1 MSCLKRIKAAVT
13 NNRGVALF
21 IVLTA
26 MATLAIFVGEITY
39 TAQIN
44 QKLAYDRLDQIK
56 AHSLAKSGL
65 RLALLRIRAYS
76 ELKKSIGTMAKSM
89 GASAADA
96 DKVVPKAI
104 LEKIWNEPITIPFSG
119 DVSGLPLGARDAIQK
134 FRKDSSMEGKVYIS
148 ISAQSERFNLNSTI
162 QAFAPSPSASPSASP
177 GGSTGGTGSTAPSGS
192 TAGSGGTGSGPTPT
206 PIGFD
211 QEQARKLLSD
221 QIKDTFAKKFEEDE
235 KFRDRYRNLRPEDLT
250 DEILGWNDLTYQS
263 QAAQRADRPFKQAP
277 FYDVSELHY
286 LPSVD
291 DDIYNLLASQY
302 TTGVASAINVNTIK
316 EPVLAA
322 LVPQMTQEERK
333 KFFEYRDNL
342 EPTGDDAR
350 AAAAAGT
357 ATNKDEDHTFKA
369 ADDFYKYIK
378 EKVSAFGNS
387 DSKIDDFKK
396 ALTQRGITIT
406 TEESNFIVRI
416 EATINQTKRT
426 LEAYVS
432 ILPDSGSTG
441 GTSGGTTTSGT
452 TKPSPTPNTPTNP
465 VNPNDPTANDP
476 TLERSNL
483 KITQLRF
490 L

>member
-1 MSCLKRIKAAVT
+1 MFSRKRISSILQRLRAAT
-13 NNRGVALF
+13 KDNRGVALF

-76 ELKKSIGTMAKSM
+76 EIKKTISSATKAMGGT
-89 GASAADA
+89 AADA
-96 DKVVPKAI
+96 NAAVPKAI

-134 FRKDSSMEGKVYIS
+134 FRKDSSMEGKVYIA
-148 ISAQSERFNLNSTI
+148 IQAQSERFNLNSTI
-162 QAFAPSPSASPSASP
+162 SAFAPSPTVSPTVSPTASPTASP
-177 GGSTGGTGSTAPSGS
+177 TG
-192 TAGSGGTGSGPTPT
+192 T
-206 PIGFD
+206 PIGTGAANPSATPIEFD

-221 QIKDTFAKKFEEDE
+221 QLKDTFAKKFEEDE

-250 DEILGWNDLTYQS
+250 DEILGWSDLTYQS
-263 QAAQRADRPFKQAP
+263 QAAQRSEHPFKQAP
-277 FYDVSELHY
+277 FYDISELHY

-291 DDIYNLLASQY
+291 DDLFDLLASQY
-302 TTGVASAINVNTIK
+302 STGVASAINVNMIK

-322 LVPQMTQEERK
+322 LVPLMTPDERK

-342 EPTGDDAR
+342 EPTDDDAK
-350 AAAAAGT
+350 AAAAQGKPVS
-357 ATNKDEDHTFKA
+357 NDEDHTFKT
-369 ADDFYKYIK
+369 ADDFYKYLK
-378 EKVSAFGNS
+378 DKVAAFAGS
-387 DSKIDDFKK
+387 DSKVTDFKT
-396 ALTQRGITIT
+396 ALTQRGISIT

-432 ILPDSGSTG
+432 LLPDTG
-441 GTSGGTTTSGT
+441 TPTTGGTTTNGST
-452 TKPSPTPNTPTNP
+452 RPSPTPNLPTNP
-465 VNPNDPTANDP
+465 VNPNDPNAADP